1 MASSGL
7 IYRPEV
13 DGLRAIAV
21 GAVLLNHMG
30 LNFVSGG
37 FVGVDVF
44 FVISGYLIGTIILTE
59 VQQNRFSLVRFYERR
74 ARRILPA
81 LFVVLV
87 VSSISAFFFMLPYQQ
102 IAFGQNLLGT
112 AAFVSN
118 VTLMLQG
125 GYFGG
130 PGELNPLL
138 HTWSL
143 AVEEQFYLVFPL
155 LALMLRRWIRGWP
168 FVAVIALLSLASFA
182 IAEWA
187 SLHHPT
193 AGFFLIVTRAWELG
207 FGVLVAIALARG
219 LRWSQGVAGWVALGG
234 LSAILFSTYSFNDA
248 TPFPGVNA
256 LLPVMG
262 AAAVILC
269 AGPQNLVGRIL
280 SLPPFVGSG
289 LISYSLYLW
298 HQPLFAFARL
308 VAPDLSKGNW
318 LIGAMGVLS
327 GLLAWGTWRF
337 VEQPFRTT
345 GGFSRSAIFGLGAA
359 GIALSFAL
367 GAGFVLSRGF
377 LFLYRED
384 QRKLASVVPIEELA
398 YVSAAYESLSQNLP
412 VVPEEK
418 TVLLIGDSFSQDFY
432 NMLRETGAFAQYKV
446 ASRYISS
453 KCQIQLVP
461 PSNADGAEAKNA
473 KFCASGIANLTS
485 AIIAQSRDAD
495 IVILSGSWVPW
506 SAARV
511 SETVAAFGRTTG
523 KDLFI
528 IGTKD
533 FGTIDFRNLMNMKP
547 QALIDHRAATEP
559 RRRETNETMKA
570 TLPADAF
577 IDLFSIYCS
586 QDYLCPQFD
595 PNGNLL
601 SVDGSHLTRA
611 GAQFLGRRVFAH
623 PALGRFA
630 SPQTDNQKMENND
643 QEP

>member
-1 MASSGL
+1 MESSGL

-59 VQQNRFSLVRFYERR
+59 VSQNRFSLVRFYERR

-81 LFVVLV
+81 LFIVLM
-87 VSSISAFFFMLPYQQ
+87 VSSIAAFFFMLPYQQ
-102 IAFGQNLLGT
+102 IGFGQNLFGT

-155 LALMLRRWIRGWP
+155 LALMLGRWIRGWQ
-168 FVAVIALLSLASFA
+168 FAVVIALLSLASFA

-187 SLHHPT
+187 SLHQPVY
-193 AGFFLIVTRAWELG
+193 GFFLIITRAWELG
-207 FGVLVAIALARG
+207 IGVLVAIALARG
-219 LRWSQGVAGWVALGG
+219 LRWSQGLAGWVALGG
-234 LSAILFSTYSFNDA
+234 LGAILLSTWLFNDS

-256 LLPVMG
+256 LLPVLG

-280 SLPPFVGSG
+280 SLSPFVGIG

-298 HQPLFAFARL
+298 HQPLFAFARI
-308 VAPDLSKGNW
+308 VAPDLSKGHW

-337 VEQPFRTT
+337 VEQPFRTS
-345 GGFSRSAIFGLGAA
+345 GGFSRRAIFGLGAA
-359 GIALSFAL
+359 GMALSFAL
-367 GAGFVLSRGF
+367 AAGFVLSRGF
-377 LFLYRED
+377 LFLYPED
-384 QRKLASVVPIEELA
+384 QRKIASVVPIEELA
-398 YVSAAYESLSQNLP
+398 YVRAGYKSLSLDLP
-412 VVPEEK
+412 AVPEEK

-432 NMLRETGAFAQYKV
+432 NILRETGAFAQYKI
-446 ASRYISS
+446 ASRYISN

-461 PSNADGAEAKNA
+461 PSNADGTEAENA
-473 KFCASGIANLTS
+473 KFCASGIQNLTP

-495 IVILSGSWVPW
+495 IVILAGSWLPW

-511 SETVAAFGRTTG
+511 SETVEAFGRTPG
-523 KDLFI
+523 KDLFV

-533 FGTIDFRNLMNMKP
+533 FGVIDFRKLMNMTP
-547 QALIDHRAATEP
+547 QARIDLRSATGP
-559 RRRETNETMKA
+559 QRRETNEMMKA

-577 IDLFSIYCS
+577 IDLFSHYCS

-611 GAQFLGRRVFAH
+611 GAVLIGRSVFAH
-623 PALGRFA
+623 SALSRFA
-630 SPQTDNQKMENND
+630 SPQDDNQKRENND
-643 QEP
+643 QAP